1 MGTPII
7 SLKIPKN
14 VFFFFLPLS
23 LDVKIKHFHH
33 PLVIINA
40 HVKLHDGQL
49 LVLNTTLQSR
59 GLQLWHQSGSD

>member
-7 SLKIPKN
+7 SLKR
-14 VFFFFLPLS
+14 FFLFFLFLFFY
-23 LDVKIKHFHH
+23 LDVKIKHFHN

-49 LVLNTTLQSR
+49 LVVNTTLQSR
-59 GLQLWHQSGSD
+59 GLPLWHQSGSD